1 MPNKMSDIPTAS
13 ERLEDLRESMIREL
27 QEAMRRENYMH
38 WVGYNEGPHI
48 DPDIEIEMIR
58 VQAIAAMIEH
68 TWPAEIKWSLS
79 YGQYTKFTVE
89 RLYLSEGNAARKTTH
104 FVRTYRADDARV

>member
-1 MPNKMSDIPTAS
+1 
-13 ERLEDLRESMIREL
+13 MIREL

-48 DPDIEIEMIR
+48 DPEIETEMIR
-58 VQAIAAMIEH
+58 VQAIASMIEH
-68 TWPAEIKWSLS
+68 TWPAEIRWSLA

-89 RLYLSEGNAARKTTH
+89 RLYLSEDNAARKTTH
-104 FVRTYRADDARV
+104 YVRTYRAHDARV